1 MNSKTKNSANG
12 VDEYLKKKRTAAK
25 EVLDLKMPY
34 PSHPYDLNTSVDT
47 LDGTKAFKRDTAN
60 RVFVNRSLSL
70 DKIKFFGFDMDYTL
84 AVYKSPVYEKKAFDL
99 ICERLASIGY
109 PQDILKFEYNEDF
122 PVRGLFFD
130 CELGNLLKVDTYG
143 NILVCVHGFDF
154 LNGYEVRK
162 LYPNKFVQAD
172 NSRYFILNTL
182 FNLPETH
189 LLACLVNYFDNSPD
203 FKRTS
208 NGVISSDELLLTYKS
223 IHQDVRAAVDWVHL
237 KGTLKQNT
245 VDNLDTYVI
254 KEPKLAKL
262 LSRMRKNGRKTFILT
277 NSGYSYTDKI
287 MTFLLDEKDEIMLFV
302 SVLVYKSPVYEKK
315 AFDLICERLASIG
328 YPQDILKFEYN
339 EDFPVRGLFFDCE
352 LGNLLKV
359 DTYGNILV
367 CVHGFDF
374 LNGYEVRKLYPNK
387 FVQADNS
394 RYFILNTL
402 FNLPETHLLACL
414 VNYFDNSPDFKR
426 TSNGVISSDEL
437 LLTYKS
443 IHQDVRAAVD
453 WVHLKGTLKQNTV
466 DNLDTYVIKEPK
478 LAKLLSRMR
487 KNGRKT
493 FILTNSGY
501 SYTDKIMTFL
511 LDEKDESGKTIKK
524 WTSYFD
530 YVGVDAMKP
539 IFFGEGNFHLCLCSR
554 GVKDSVNCLTVYW
567 VANIFIEGMSML
579 TCFFMTE
586 THLLACLVNYFDNSP
601 DFKRTSNGVIS
612 SDELLLTY
620 KSIHQD
626 VRAAVDWV
634 HLKGTLKQNTVDNLD
649 TYVIKEPKLAK
660 LLSRMRKNG
669 RKTFILTNSGY
680 SYTDKIMTFLLDE
693 KDESGKTIK
702 KWTSYFDYVG
712 VDAMKP
718 IFFGEGTALRRVDTE
733 TGTLSIG
740 RYSGELKAGQIFSG
754 GSSDVFCN
762 LLGAEGKD
770 ILYIGDHI
778 FGDILKSKKKQG
790 WRTYLVI
797 PSLRDLD
804 VALADTYKNL
814 DSAATDKPDITEI
827 KNSIRYSFLDV
838 FEKLR
843 DLDVALADTYK
854 NLDSA
859 ATDKPDI
866 TEIKN
871 SIRDVTS
878 MMETC
883 YGQMGSLFRSGN
895 RQTFFASQATRY
907 ADLYAASCVNLLHYP
922 FSYLFR
928 APPQL
933 MPHESTV
940 EHTGELFEPTESS
953 AFAPR
958 GFSFSEDTPCTLHR
972 EISISSTGSNSSGS
986 ALARTPLRCS
996 DDVDDDDDSPEENV
1010 EEPTQDPLETVHE
1023 EKTSI

>member
-1 MNSKTKNSANG
+1 MNSKTKNNANG
-12 VDEYLKKKRTAAK
+12 VDDYLKKKRTAAK

-34 PSHPYDLNTSVDT
+34 PSHPYDLNASVDT

-70 DKIKFFGFDMDYTL
+70 DKIRFFGFDMDYTL

-99 ICERLASIGY
+99 VCERLASIGY
-109 PQDILKFEYNEDF
+109 PQDVLNFEYNEDF

-172 NSRYFILNTL
+172 NKRYFILNTL

-189 LLACLVNYFDNSPD
+189 LLACLVNYFDNSLD

-237 KGTLKQNT
+237 KGTLKQHT

-254 KEPKLAKL
+254 KEPKLPKL

-277 NSGYSYTDKI
+277 NSGY
-287 MTFLLDEKDEIMLFV
+287 
-302 SVLVYKSPVYEKK
+302 
-315 AFDLICERLASIG
+315 A
-328 YPQDILKFEYN
+328 
-339 EDFPVRGLFFDCE
+339 
-352 LGNLLKV
+352 
-359 DTYGNILV
+359 
-367 CVHGFDF
+367 
-374 LNGYEVRKLYPNK
+374 
-387 FVQADNS
+387 
-394 RYFILNTL
+394 
-402 FNLPETHLLACL
+402 
-414 VNYFDNSPDFKR
+414 
-426 TSNGVISSDEL
+426 
-437 LLTYKS
+437 
-443 IHQDVRAAVD
+443 
-453 WVHLKGTLKQNTV
+453 
-466 DNLDTYVIKEPK
+466 
-478 LAKLLSRMR
+478 
-487 KNGRKT
+487 
-493 FILTNSGY
+493 
-501 SYTDKIMTFL
+501 YTDKIMTFL

-524 WTSYFD
+524 WTS
-530 YVGVDAMKP
+530 
-539 IFFGEGNFHLCLCSR
+539 H
-554 GVKDSVNCLTVYW
+554 
-567 VANIFIEGMSML
+567 
-579 TCFFMTE
+579 
-586 THLLACLVNYFDNSP
+586 
-601 DFKRTSNGVIS
+601 
-612 SDELLLTY
+612 
-620 KSIHQD
+620 
-626 VRAAVDWV
+626 
-634 HLKGTLKQNTVDNLD
+634 
-649 TYVIKEPKLAK
+649 
-660 LLSRMRKNG
+660 
-669 RKTFILTNSGY
+669 
-680 SYTDKIMTFLLDE
+680 
-693 KDESGKTIK
+693 
-702 KWTSYFDYVG
+702 FDYVG

-797 PSLRDLD
+797 PELTQELEVWQSRQ
-804 VALADTYKNL
+804 
-814 DSAATDKPDITEI
+814 
-827 KNSIRYSFLDV
+827 DV

-958 GFSFSEDTPCTLHR
+958 GFSFSEDTHCTLHR
-972 EISISSTGSNSSGS
+972 EISVSSTGSNSSGS
-986 ALARTPLRCS
+986 ALARTPLRCN
-996 DDVDDDDDSPEENV
+996 DDVDDDDDSPEENN

-1023 EKTSI
+1023 ERTSV

>member
-1 MNSKTKNSANG
+1 
-12 VDEYLKKKRTAAK
+12 
-25 EVLDLKMPY
+25 MPY
-34 PSHPYDLNTSVDT
+34 ASHPYDLNNSVDT
-47 LDGTKAFKRDTAN
+47 PDGSKAFKRDTAK

-99 ICERLASIGY
+99 VCERLASIGY
-109 PQDILKFEYNEDF
+109 PQDVLKFEYNEAF

-162 LYPNKFVQAD
+162 LYPNKFVQMD
-172 NSRYFILNTL
+172 SSRYFILNTL

-189 LLACLVNYFDNSPD
+189 LLACLINYFDNSPD
-203 FKRTS
+203 FKRTNS
-208 NGVISSDELLLTYKS
+208 GVISLDELLLTYKS

-237 KGTLKQNT
+237 KGTLKQIT

-254 KEPKLAKL
+254 KEPKLAKM

-277 NSGYSYTDKI
+277 NSGYSYTEKI
-287 MTFLLDEKDEIMLFV
+287 M
-302 SVLVYKSPVYEKK
+302 S
-315 AFDLICERLASIG
+315 
-328 YPQDILKFEYN
+328 
-339 EDFPVRGLFFDCE
+339 
-352 LGNLLKV
+352 
-359 DTYGNILV
+359 
-367 CVHGFDF
+367 
-374 LNGYEVRKLYPNK
+374 
-387 FVQADNS
+387 
-394 RYFILNTL
+394 
-402 FNLPETHLLACL
+402 
-414 VNYFDNSPDFKR
+414 
-426 TSNGVISSDEL
+426 
-437 LLTYKS
+437 
-443 IHQDVRAAVD
+443 
-453 WVHLKGTLKQNTV
+453 
-466 DNLDTYVIKEPK
+466 
-478 LAKLLSRMR
+478 
-487 KNGRKT
+487 
-493 FILTNSGY
+493 
-501 SYTDKIMTFL
+501 FL
-511 LDEKDESGKTIKK
+511 LDEKDESGKITKK

-530 YVGVDAMKP
+530 YVGVDA
-539 IFFGEGNFHLCLCSR
+539 R
-554 GVKDSVNCLTVYW
+554 
-567 VANIFIEGMSML
+567 
-579 TCFFMTE
+579 
-586 THLLACLVNYFDNSP
+586 
-601 DFKRTSNGVIS
+601 
-612 SDELLLTY
+612 
-620 KSIHQD
+620 
-626 VRAAVDWV
+626 
-634 HLKGTLKQNTVDNLD
+634 
-649 TYVIKEPKLAK
+649 
-660 LLSRMRKNG
+660 
-669 RKTFILTNSGY
+669 
-680 SYTDKIMTFLLDE
+680 
-693 KDESGKTIK
+693 
-702 KWTSYFDYVG
+702 
-712 VDAMKP
+712 KP

-740 RYSGELKAGQIFSG
+740 RYSGHLKKGQIFSG

-762 LLGAEGKD
+762 LIGAEGKD

-797 PSLRDLD
+797 PELTQELEVWQSRQ
-804 VALADTYKNL
+804 
-814 DSAATDKPDITEI
+814 
-827 KNSIRYSFLDV
+827 DV

-871 SIRDVTS
+871 SIRDVTN

-958 GFSFSEDTPCTLHR
+958 GFSFSEDTPGTLQR
-972 EISISSTGSNSSGS
+972 ELSISSTGSNSSGS
-986 ALARTPLRCS
+986 AFLPRAPCRC
-996 DDVDDDDDSPEENV
+996 DDDDDDDLPGESGELAE
-1010 EEPTQDPLETVHE
+1010 DPLETVHE
-1023 EKTSI
+1023 EKTTKDILPVENCPGTD